1 MPEPNAK
8 LAGSFGVTGA
18 APARGGIARRARVSL
33 PLLAVLLAPLAFPQ
47 TAPPPP
53 KQPATHNPT
62 VQAIRFKLSA
72 GDLASAES
80 LLEQYKAE
88 SGADTVYVVGA
99 SWLARGAALMR
110 DWPAA
115 EQYSALTREQ
125 CGHPTDPD
133 LIYALGSAIEVH
145 AQVLEARGAKR
156 AATAFLDDQLK
167 LYADAPIAFRS
178 RLYKR
183 RNLIALPGQP
193 APTFIADDGTPWK
206 AAKGKAAVLF
216 LWANYCS
223 DCLGQEPALARFW
236 RKYHARG
243 VQLTAI
249 TRIYDDDAAA
259 DEAKTAEVW
268 RTSYKE
274 LSDVPVVIST
284 AAVLRYGSSST
295 PTFVF
300 IDAAGIVRAYLPYRL
315 TEARLAEETE
325 KLLR

>member
-1 MPEPNAK
+1 MA
-8 LAGSFGVTGA
+8 LAA
-18 APARGGIARRARVSL
+18 AIA
-33 PLLAVLLAPLAFPQ
+33 Q
-47 TAPPPP
+47 TAPPPAQ
-53 KQPATHNPT
+53 QPATRNPT

-72 GDLASAES
+72 ADLDSAES

-88 SGADTVYVVGA
+88 SGTDAVYIVGA
-99 SWLARGAALMR
+99 SWLARGAALLR
-110 DWPAA
+110 NWPAA
-115 EQYSALTREQ
+115 ERYSALTREL
-125 CGHPTDPD
+125 CAHSTDPD

-145 AQVLEARGAKR
+145 AQVLEARGAKQQ
-156 AATAFLDDQLK
+156 AAAFLDDQLK
-167 LYADAPIAFRS
+167 LYTEAPLAFRS

-183 RNLIALPGQP
+183 RNLIALVGQP
-193 APTFIADDGTPWK
+193 APAFIADDGSSWK
-206 AAKGKAAVLF
+206 PDGKPTVLF

-223 DCLGQEPALARFW
+223 DCLGEEPALARFW
-236 RKYHARG
+236 QKYRARG
-243 VQLTAI
+243 LQLSAI

-259 DEAKTAEVW
+259 DEARTAEVW

-274 LSDVPVVIST
+274 LADVPVIIST

-315 TEARLAEETE
+315 TGERLAEEAE